1 MGFIEKVAAAVVKG
15 VVEDAAIS
23 ALDATVK
30 VADNAGKGIKAAG
43 DSIGSVIDKTLG
55 DKETRHYRKEQ
66 KYLSKN
72 SDRTCLI
79 IQKESVKKDIFNVY
93 DINENVKYYV
103 QGRNSSGKGKVNL
116 QLLDANGFL
125 IGTIKKKFMSLR
137 TPVFHENNPADY
149 VIEIGGQQIA
159 NLKTKISTNRENY
172 EVEPY
177 GWIVKGSILKWDF
190 TVIDGENEIV
200 HISKRRGYDIPTY
213 ILDFLDERLELIGL
227 MVVLA
232 IICRERI

>member
-79 IQKESVKKDIFNVY
+79 IQKESVKKDIF
-93 DINENVKYYV
+93 I
-103 QGRNSSGKGKVNL
+103 
-116 QLLDANGFL
+116 
-125 IGTIKKKFMSLR
+125 
-137 TPVFHENNPADY
+137 
-149 VIEIGGQQIA
+149 
-159 NLKTKISTNRENY
+159 
-172 EVEPY
+172 
-177 GWIVKGSILKWDF
+177 
-190 TVIDGENEIV
+190 
-200 HISKRRGYDIPTY
+200 
-213 ILDFLDERLELIGL
+213 
-227 MVVLA
+227 
-232 IICRERI
+232 